1 MTNPGSIEKRLWGR
15 VVEQPNGCRE
25 FTGATNDRGYGRIM
39 FNGKRTLTHRAAWG
53 LANGP
58 IPLGM
63 KVLHHCDNPSC
74 CQTDTTAGFPDG
86 HLFLGTAA
94 DNTADMIAKGR
105 KGSNTMSGRTHCPEN
120 HPYDEE
126 NTYVYPDGS
135 RDCRI
140 CRRAR
145 RLRAAS

>member
-1 MTNPGSIEKRLWGR
+1 
-15 VVEQPNGCRE
+15 
-25 FTGATNDRGYGRIM
+25 M